1 MITVTEVLLLLL
13 VIIIIVIILNM
24 ITLTI
29 LDSEFRC
36 YAYTEEDYTSL
47 LSYQDYQ
54 TNRVKVIMFMKMM
67 IRIEL
72 MVVMLML
79 MIMIFDISMKLSN
92 VKLIY
97 HCDDEN
103 DNEDIGKEIVVMIM
117 IVI

>member
-1 MITVTEVLLLLL
+1 
-13 VIIIIVIILNM
+13 M

-67 IRIEL
+67 IRMEL
-72 MVVMLML
+72 MVVR
-79 MIMIFDISMKLSN
+79 IMEFDISMKLSD